1 MQLTLS
7 IMAVLA
13 GLLVMLPNLEQP
25 SRRLLDTQELL
36 TNGGFETG
44 RGRPTGWRQ
53 TRGSLVQDSTTIRNG
68 SFSAAFSHNNATEQ
82 YFYQTAPVSGD
93 TAYTLTGYCVKN
105 DANADSARLVL
116 AWYSS
121 TGGTGAPI
129 STVTSAFLT
138 SDDPAFQQ
146 LTIGPINAPASA
158 NSARVRVAMK
168 TFGATATLYCDD
180 LSLTT
185 EAPTPSATETATATA
200 TNTATATPTATLTP
214 TETATPTATSTA
226 TATPTA
232 TLTPTETATPTA
244 TSTASPTPTA
254 TLTPTASATPT
265 HTASPTPTATLTPTA
280 SATPT
285 HTASPTPT
293 ATLTPTETAT
303 PTHTASPTPTATLTP
318 TASATPT
325 HTASPTPTATLTP
338 TETATSTASPTPTAT
353 LTPTASATPT
363 STASPTPTATLTPT
377 ASATPTH
384 TASPTPTAT
393 LTPTASATPTV
404 TLTPTATV
412 TPTATPTAT
421 VTPTE
426 TATPTATSTA
436 SPTPTTTLTPTASAT
451 PTHTAS
457 PTPTA
462 TLTPTASATPTVT
475 LTPTLTPTVTPTAT
489 ATETATPIP
498 TAIPTATPTGTA
510 STPTATA
517 TPEESLPTA
526 LQNPGFEQGDGETP
540 SVWRATGG
548 GLTQSDESPRSGSYA
563 GRYVTSSTTLRSYFQ
578 TLALLPNVRYQ
589 LSAHCRS
596 NSPDLL
602 TFRLLLAFHPSL
614 DGTGAALSTV
624 VSPALLG
631 GDEYA
636 LLSTAPVTP
645 PLAAQSLRVHAQ
657 ASTTG
662 AEAVIVCDDFFLG
675 TTALPATAT
684 PTITATPTHTPTTT
698 LTPTPTPRRRGGG
711 GRTSTPTATATPLP
725 PGILVISEVMYHPVS
740 NGNERG
746 LEWVELQNLGG
757 ETLFFNGYRIGDNH
771 SVDLLPGFTLSPSG
785 LALIIP
791 SGSPLSPARLL
802 QESVTVTLASRAI
815 GNGLG
820 NSGDRVLLIDSEGR
834 TMDGVSW
841 GSDRWVNDPACP
853 AVTEGSSIQRE
864 VSGSRRTC
872 HFQENPRPSPAK
884 ANTLVTPTPMPTPTA
899 TLTVTPTP
907 SATPTLTATP
917 TPTTTPT
924 PSATPTALPDGAIL
938 ITEVLYDPM
947 SSGSESDQEWM
958 EVHNRLGV
966 TVEAA
971 GWTLQDN
978 HGSDELPAFSLPPH
992 GIAIIAGALHPSVEA
1007 GDVSVSRIA
1016 NRALGNGLANTGD
1029 RIILRDGAGRVLD
1042 SLSWGNNRSIY
1053 DPPCSLVSAGHSL
1066 ERRYP
1071 LAGTARLPLHR

>member
-1 MQLTLS
+1 M
-7 IMAVLA
+7 
-13 GLLVMLPNLEQP
+13 
-25 SRRLLDTQELL
+25 
-36 TNGGFETG
+36 
-44 RGRPTGWRQ
+44 
-53 TRGSLVQDSTTIRNG
+53 
-68 SFSAAFSHNNATEQ
+68 
-82 YFYQTAPVSGD
+82 
-93 TAYTLTGYCVKN
+93 
-105 DANADSARLVL
+105 
-116 AWYSS
+116 
-121 TGGTGAPI
+121 
-129 STVTSAFLT
+129 
-138 SDDPAFQQ
+138 
-146 LTIGPINAPASA
+146 
-158 NSARVRVAMK
+158 
-168 TFGATATLYCDD
+168 
-180 LSLTT
+180 
-185 EAPTPSATETATATA
+185 
-200 TNTATATPTATLTP
+200 
-214 TETATPTATSTA
+214 
-226 TATPTA
+226 
-232 TLTPTETATPTA
+232 
-244 TSTASPTPTA
+244 
-254 TLTPTASATPT
+254 
-265 HTASPTPTATLTPTA
+265 
-280 SATPT
+280 
-285 HTASPTPT
+285 
-293 ATLTPTETAT
+293 
-303 PTHTASPTPTATLTP
+303 
-318 TASATPT
+318 
-325 HTASPTPTATLTP
+325 
-338 TETATSTASPTPTAT
+338 
-353 LTPTASATPT
+353 
-363 STASPTPTATLTPT
+363 
-377 ASATPTH
+377 
-384 TASPTPTAT
+384 
-393 LTPTASATPTV
+393 
-404 TLTPTATV
+404 
-412 TPTATPTAT
+412 
-421 VTPTE
+421 
-426 TATPTATSTA
+426 
-436 SPTPTTTLTPTASAT
+436 
-451 PTHTAS
+451 
-457 PTPTA
+457 
-462 TLTPTASATPTVT
+462 
-475 LTPTLTPTVTPTAT
+475 
-489 ATETATPIP
+489 
-498 TAIPTATPTGTA
+498 
-510 STPTATA
+510 
-517 TPEESLPTA
+517 
-526 LQNPGFEQGDGETP
+526 
-540 SVWRATGG
+540 
-548 GLTQSDESPRSGSYA
+548 
-563 GRYVTSSTTLRSYFQ
+563 RSYFQ

-614 DGTGAALSTV
+614 GGTGAALSTV

-645 PLAAQSLRVHAQ
+645 PLTAQSLRVHAQ

-662 AEAVIVCDDFFLG
+662 AEAVIDCDDFFLG

-698 LTPTPTPRRRGGG
+698 LTPTPTPRPPGGG
-711 GRTSTPTATATPLP
+711 GGGSTSTPTATATPLP

-757 ETLFFNGYRIGDNH
+757 ETLFFNGYRIGDNN
-771 SVDLLPGFTLSPSG
+771 SVDLLPGFTLTPSG

-791 SGSPLSPARLL
+791 FGSPLSPARLL

-820 NSGDRVLLIDSEGR
+820 NSGDRVLLIDSEGS

-841 GSDRWVNDPACP
+841 GSDRWVNDPSCP

-864 VSGSRRTC
+864 VSGSRSTC

-899 TLTVTPTP
+899 ALTVTPTP

-947 SSGSESDQEWM
+947 SNGSESDQEWM

-978 HGSDELPAFSLPPH
+978 HGSDELPAFSLPPQ
-992 GIAIIAGALHPSVEA
+992 GIAIIAGALHPSVKA

-1071 LAGTARLPLHR
+1071 LAATASCPFVDNPAPSPGRLLRIATPTPTASPTGTPTASPTGVATASASASPTIAAKATGTPPAAHPSIDRDRPADRPAPVQSAAAKPTPTRASPTQLPALPVPVKPGRAPSVGQPPPISSATPLDTSPATAYAPTAYALTKQPKLTYQSSRVEAEVTVDPIFNNIFGVVALSALAAAVIAVLYRRLQK